1 MERLASLQCQ
11 VVGVTGDSMLSIR
24 KVHFLPVQ
32 FTMQKAA
39 TCGFPIL
46 SDKSLVMAKAFG
58 VKRRSGMMARGS
70 FLLDKERRVLHC
82 SVYPRH
88 LTPSLHP
95 GHLRCV
101 ARSAEEVVRQVESRG
116 GSRHRHT
123 GQSRMGGR
131 IWAERARVGGP
142 RVAQLSATA
151 SGGLGLGAVDS
162 GSG

>member
-11 VVGVTGDSMLSIR
+11 VVGVTGDSVLSNR

-32 FTMQKAA
+32 FTMQRAA

-101 ARSAEEVVRQVESRG
+101 ARSAEEVVRQVESVAMEVDSSQVLPSLLTAGRRGVAAGRRG
-116 GSRHRHT
+116 GQRDHSRY
-123 GQSRMGGR
+123 GGTVR
-131 IWAERARVGGP
+131 
-142 RVAQLSATA
+142 
-151 SGGLGLGAVDS
+151 
-162 GSG
+162 

>member
-11 VVGVTGDSMLSIR
+11 VVGVTGDSVLSIR

-32 FTMQKAA
+32 FTMQRAA

-101 ARSAEEVVRQVESRG
+101 ARSAEEVVRQVESVAMEVDSYQVLPSLPTAGRRRAAGRRG
-116 GSRHRHT
+116 GQRDHFRY
-123 GQSRMGGR
+123 GGTVR
-131 IWAERARVGGP
+131 
-142 RVAQLSATA
+142 
-151 SGGLGLGAVDS
+151 
-162 GSG
+162 